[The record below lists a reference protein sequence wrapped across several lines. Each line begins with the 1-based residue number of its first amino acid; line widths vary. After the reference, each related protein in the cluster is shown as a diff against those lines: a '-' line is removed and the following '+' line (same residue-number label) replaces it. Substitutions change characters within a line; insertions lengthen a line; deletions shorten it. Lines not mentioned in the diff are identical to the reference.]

1 MGLAAM
7 FRQTTVALIAA
18 TCLTAGTA
26 AMADSDPVAWTL
38 ATPSGDSVSFPGEQ
52 DGPVIL
58 LFWATWCPFCKAL
71 MPHLQSIA
79 YEYHDDALTI
89 YAIHFRDDDGDP
101 VGFVKA
107 NGYDFEVLLDGGEVA
122 AAYGVHATPGLLV
135 FDRDNREV
143 FDVYD
148 AMDDFNSRYTLP
160 EGLKNRQKAARK
172 APFWAAEIRKAL
184 DAATR

>member
-1 MGLAAM
+1 MGPAAM
-7 FRQTTVALIAA
+7 FRQIAFTLIAA
-18 TCLTAGTA
+18 TGLTAGTA
-26 AMADSDPVAWTL
+26 VMAADAPVSWTL
-38 ATPSGDSVSFPGEQ
+38 ETPTGNSVSFPDER

-79 YEYHDDALTI
+79 YEFPDDALTI

-101 VGFVKA
+101 VGYMRA
-107 NGYDFEVLLDGGEVA
+107 NGFDFAVLLDGGEVA

-135 FDRDNREV
+135 FDGNNRKV
-143 FDVYD
+143 FDIYA
-148 AMDDFNSRYTLP
+148 AMEEFNARYTLP

-184 DAATR
+184 DTAAR

>member
-1 MGLAAM
+1 
-7 FRQTTVALIAA
+7 
-18 TCLTAGTA
+18 
-26 AMADSDPVAWTL
+26 
-38 ATPSGDSVSFPGEQ
+38 
-52 DGPVIL
+52 VIL

-79 YEYHDDALTI
+79 YEYPDDALTI

-101 VGFVKA
+101 VGYMRA
-107 NGYDFEVLLDGGEVA
+107 NGFDFTVLLDGGEVA

-135 FDRDNREV
+135 FDRDNRKV
-143 FDVYD
+143 FDIYA
-148 AMDDFNSRYTLP
+148 AMEDFNSRYTLP